1 MSTISAESRPAA
13 PRSPGFI
20 VRIPTDD
27 SLPRWRAWLVRHPIG
42 GSMLAGAVATQ
53 FATVFG
59 IWFPGFGLP
68 SLNWPV
74 ANGELIL
81 GTVGTAPTAA
91 TYFVGELSHFA
102 DGVFF
107 ALLFALLFHPLVPLR
122 NTMLGNLVK
131 AFLYGTVLAL
141 HQRGLV
147 GACRLRPAP
156 RGLPVHEPRLEA
168 DVRHLPVALDLRLL
182 PRHRLLPVSR
192 RRRLASGGDGRLAA
206 ARGPS
211 HGQVSTVRPAPA
223 GPAVLA
229 HTGEGRGGRVPS
241 KPNPFGGRY
250 VQYIRIY
257 RVTEMRS

>member
-1 MSTISAESRPAA
+1 MSTVSAESRPAA
-13 PRSPGFI
+13 PNNPGLI
-20 VRIPTDD
+20 ARIPTDE
-27 SLPRWRAWLVRHPIG
+27 SLPRWRAWLVGHPIG

-81 GTVGTAPTAA
+81 GTVGSTPTAA

-131 AFLYGTVLAL
+131 ALLYGTVLAL
-141 HQRGLV
+141 ISAAWWVPAVYVPHHAGFLSTSLGWKLTFGIFLWHWIYGYFLGTV
-147 GACRLRPAP
+147 YCPAP
-156 RGLPVHEPRLEA
+156 RDTV
-168 DVRHLPVALDLRLL
+168 
-182 PRHRLLPVSR
+182 
-192 RRRLASGGDGRLAA
+192 AA
-206 ARGPS
+206 AE
-211 HGQVSTVRPAPA
+211 
-223 GPAVLA
+223 GPAA
-229 HTGEGRGGRVPS
+229 
-241 KPNPFGGRY
+241 
-250 VQYIRIY
+250 
-257 RVTEMRS
+257 